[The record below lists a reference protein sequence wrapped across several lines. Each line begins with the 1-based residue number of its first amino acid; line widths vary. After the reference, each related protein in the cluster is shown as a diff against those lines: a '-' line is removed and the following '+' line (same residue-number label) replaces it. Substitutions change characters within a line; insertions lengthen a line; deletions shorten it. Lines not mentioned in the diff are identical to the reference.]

1 MPDGMKTPTPAG
13 ADAATAAGQPALLPA
28 PAPGASGRSTAQT
41 LPGRRRAAILMMALR
56 EDLSRELLQDL
67 PDDIIEVLAGEI
79 ASLQHV
85 DAAVTTS
92 VLEEFEAMLKTD
104 QQTVQGGLASAT
116 RLLAGALGQARAD
129 SVLGQVQ
136 RTKEANASNLAMLQR
151 ADPVQLSKS
160 LENEHPQTVAMV
172 LAHLDPQRGS
182 QVLAALGEE
191 QRVAAV
197 QRLAEMRHFSP
208 EVAQKV
214 ARILHQQL
222 QTMGDTRKHSYSG
235 YKAVAD
241 LLNGLEAEASKKILD
256 RVELG
261 SPETAISVRNLM
273 FTFEDLV
280 SVPSA
285 SVRELVAGVDRR
297 QLALAM
303 KGTKDELRAH
313 IFKAMSSRAA
323 ELLREEIELMGPV
336 RSREVM
342 QAQQTIL
349 AAARRM
355 EAAGEIV
362 LKLEQGDSLMV

>member
-1 MPDGMKTPTPAG
+1 MPDAMTAAMT
-13 ADAATAAGQPALLPA
+13 AATTNGTDLAAGGVTGPSEHSAIA
-28 PAPGASGRSTAQT
+28 A
-41 LPGRRRAAILMMALR
+41 LPGRRRAAILMMALKD
-56 EDLSRELLQDL
+56 DLARELMQDL
-67 PDDIIEVLAGEI
+67 PDSLIEILAGEI
-79 ASLQHV
+79 ASLRHV
-85 DAAVTTS
+85 DAGVTTG
-92 VLEEFEAMLKTD
+92 VLEEFEAMLDTPH
-104 QQTVQGGLASAT
+104 QTLRGGLASAG
-116 RLLAGALGQARAD
+116 RLLAGALGQSRAD
-129 SVLGQVQ
+129 AVLQQLQ
-136 RTKEANASNLAMLQR
+136 RTKDANDSNLATLQR

-160 LENEHPQTVAMV
+160 LENEHPQTIAMV

-235 YKAVAD
+235 FKAVAD

-256 RVELG
+256 RVEMG

-285 SVRELVAGVDRR
+285 SVRDLISGVDRR

-313 IFKAMSSRAA
+313 IYKAMSTRAA
-323 ELLREEIELMGPV
+323 EMLREEIELMGPV

-342 QAQQTIL
+342 HAQQSIL
-349 AAARRM
+349 ATARSM
-355 EAAGEIV
+355 EAAGQIV

>member
-1 MPDGMKTPTPAG
+1 MPEAMSAATPQAMEAVPFMTPA
-13 ADAATAAGQPALLPA
+13 A
-28 PAPGASGRSTAQT
+28 PIRNAVQA
-41 LPGRRRAAILMMALR
+41 LPGRRRAAILMMALK
-56 EDLSRELLQDL
+56 EDLARELLQDL
-67 PDDIIEVLAGEI
+67 PDGTIEVLAGEI
-79 ASLQHV
+79 ASLHHV
-85 DAAVTTS
+85 DAAMTTS
-92 VLEEFEAMLKTD
+92 VLEEFEVMLKSE
-104 QQTVQGGLASAT
+104 QQTLQGGLASAS
-116 RLLAGALGQARAD
+116 RLLAGALGQSRAD
-129 SVLGQVQ
+129 SVLQQLQ
-136 RTKEANASNLAMLQR
+136 RTKEANDSNLAMLQR

-160 LENEHPQTVAMV
+160 LESEHPQTIAMV

-235 YKAVAD
+235 FKAVAD

-256 RVELG
+256 RVEMG
-261 SPETAISVRNLM
+261 SPQTAISVRNLM

-285 SVRELVAGVDRR
+285 SVRELIAGVDRR

-313 IFKAMSSRAA
+313 IYKAMSTRAA
-323 ELLREEIELMGPV
+323 EMLREEIEVMGPV

-342 QAQQTIL
+342 QAQQSIL